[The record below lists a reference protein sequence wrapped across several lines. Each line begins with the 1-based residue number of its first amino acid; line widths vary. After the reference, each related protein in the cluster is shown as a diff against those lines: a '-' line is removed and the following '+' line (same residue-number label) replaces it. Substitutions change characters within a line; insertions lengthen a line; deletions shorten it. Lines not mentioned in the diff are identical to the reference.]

1 MSKSKSLEKF
11 NECLNGCILPFFP
24 GFYGSIFDLT
34 EVEEDEAT
42 YMYDDYVDV
51 LGDENVRKVKLSK
64 DDFEASREELNRY
77 KEEVCTYY
85 VGHFCEYLP
94 SWVEDVE
101 FVELDSPRY
110 YNYRTDE
117 IICSVKLANNWK
129 EQVRAFINEYYD
141 DLSNDLPND
150 YGSRDGFVSFINTN
164 VDDLLEETIND
175 PERYIPLLLEYY
187 MIYEEG
193 ENIADTLQE
202 YTYEDTYMQ
211 VECTNEEA
219 NKLYYELR

>member
-1 MSKSKSLEKF
+1 MSNVLKY
-11 NECLNGCILPFFP
+11 CRLPFFP

-34 EVEEDEAT
+34 DVEDNEAT
-42 YMYDDYVDV
+42 YMYEDYVDV

-94 SWVEDVE
+94 SWVEDIK
-101 FVELDSPRY
+101 FVELESPRY

-117 IICSVKLANNWK
+117 IICSIKLVKNWK
-129 EQVRAFINEYYD
+129 ELIRAFISENYD

-187 MIYEEG
+187 MIYEYG
-193 ENIADTLQE
+193 TGVTNDLQE
-202 YTYEDTYMQ
+202 YTYEDTYMH

-219 NKLYYELR
+219 EKLYYELR